1 MNNSINSLFAEW
13 QALQPISPENQKRL
27 DDKFML
33 EFNYN
38 SNHIEGNTLT
48 YGQTMSLL
56 IHGKVDGN
64 APMRDYEEMKA
75 HHAALEF
82 VKQAVAETDRRPLT
96 EAFIRQVH
104 KIMLKEDYVVY
115 ENRGGQPIQYT
126 IHAGIYKTR
135 PNSVKTQTGEIF
147 DYASSEETPAL
158 MTDLVSWYSTAE
170 AEGKM
175 SPLELAALFHYRYIR
190 IHPFE
195 DGNGR
200 IARLLVNYILALHGY
215 PMIVV
220 QTDDKNNYL
229 SALEKCDSAIGL
241 IPAIGAKA
249 SLEQITPLS
258 EYLERCLERALQISI
273 KAAKGENIEE
283 EDDLQK
289 KLAILARNA
298 QAKNGNIKRIDRRY
312 LLDIFDNFVIPFNEK
327 IKECLPLFNQ
337 FYGDS
342 KVDYYVFNEPIK
354 RLYKVY
360 RLSIENDSVSEQK
373 DKIYVIRISL
383 ESPSSLIPAESKESV
398 SIYIKYD
405 EEKYGIRLFDGTR
418 AFRYGVIP
426 DDSQQKEWIKIIT
439 QDLYESIERKV
450 QANK

>member
-1 MNNSINSLFAEW
+1 MNKSINSLFAEW
-13 QALQPISPENQKRL
+13 QALQPLSAVNQKRL

-82 VKQAVAETDRRPLT
+82 VKQAVTETDRRPLT

-115 ENRGGQPIQYT
+115 ENRGGQQIQYT

-135 PNSVKTQTGEIF
+135 PNSVQTQTGEIF
-147 DYASSEETPAL
+147 DYASPEETPVL
-158 MTDLVSWYSTAE
+158 MADLVAWYNTVE

-200 IARLLVNYILALHGY
+200 IARLMVNYILALHGY

-220 QTDDKNNYL
+220 QTEDKNNYL
-229 SALEKCDSAIGL
+229 SALEKCDSVIGL
-241 IPAIGAKA
+241 IPAIGAHA
-249 SLEQITPLS
+249 ELEQVAPLT
-258 EYLERCLERALQISI
+258 EYMEKCLERALTISI
-273 KAAKGENIEE
+273 KAAKGENIEDD
-283 EDDLQK
+283 DDLK
-289 KLAILARNA
+289 KRIAILARNA
-298 QAKNGNIKRIDRRY
+298 KANRRDIKRKELKYIDEI
-312 LLDIFDNFVIPFNEK
+312 IFDFLDPLYEEIKKTLSSFNEFYNQISVGLYHTSFGGGITKLTYSYVRQNQGRIATIDTLLLK
-327 IKECLPLFNQ
+327 ITMERPT
-337 FYGDS
+337 
-342 KVDYYVFNEPIK
+342 I
-354 RLYKVY
+354 
-360 RLSIENDSVSEQK
+360 
-373 DKIYVIRISL
+373 
-383 ESPSSLIPAESKESV
+383 LIPAGSAEDICLYVKLN
-398 SIYIKYD
+398 D
-405 EEKYGIRLFDGTR
+405 EEYVCSVNDVNFT
-418 AFRYGVIP
+418 FRYGVLP
-426 DDSQQKEWIKIIT
+426 TATEHKDMKKKIT
-439 QDLYESIERKV
+439 EYLYASIEKKV
-450 QANK
+450 NSQK

>member
-1 MNNSINSLFAEW
+1 MNTETLYREW
-13 QALQPISPENQKRL
+13 QALQPLSPENQKRL

-56 IHGKVDGN
+56 IHGKVEGN
-64 APMRDYEEMKA
+64 APMHDYEEMKA

-82 VKQAVAETDRRPLT
+82 VKQAVKEKERRPLT
-96 EAFIRQVH
+96 EAFIRQIH

-115 ENRGGQPIQYT
+115 ENRVGQQIQYT

-147 DYASSEETPAL
+147 EYASPEETPAL
-158 MTDLVSWYSTAE
+158 MADLVSWYNTAE

-175 SPLELAALFHYRYIR
+175 SPLDLATSFHYRYIR

-200 IARLLVNYILALHGY
+200 IARLIVNYILALHGY

-220 QTDDKNNYL
+220 QTEDKNNYL
-229 SALEKCDSAIGL
+229 SALEKCDSVVGL
-241 IPAIGAKA
+241 VPAIGAKA

-258 EYLERCLERALQISI
+258 DYLEHCLERALQLSI
-273 KAAKGENIEE
+273 RAAKGENIEE

-289 KLAILARNA
+289 KLAVLARNA
-298 QAKNGNIKRIDRRY
+298 RAKRGNIKRIERKY
-312 LLDIFDNFVIPFNEK
+312 LLDIFNNFIIPFNEK
-327 IKECLPLFNQ
+327 IGDSLSLFSQ
-337 FYGDS
+337 FYGDTQ
-342 KVDYYVFNEPIK
+342 VDYYKFYVQTK
-354 RLYKVY
+354 HLSKVY
-360 RLSIENDSVSEQK
+360 EISLKNDSVNELK
-373 DKIYVIRISL
+373 DKIYVIKISL
-383 ESPSSLIPAESKESV
+383 ESPSGLIPADSKENID
-398 SIYIKYD
+398 IYIKYD
-405 EEKYGIRLFDGTR
+405 DEKYEISLFDETESY
-418 AFRYGVIP
+418 RYGVLP
-426 DDSQQKEWIKIIT
+426 NDSQQKEWIKKIT
-439 QDLYESIERKV
+439 EDLYASIEKKV
-450 QANK
+450 NAQE